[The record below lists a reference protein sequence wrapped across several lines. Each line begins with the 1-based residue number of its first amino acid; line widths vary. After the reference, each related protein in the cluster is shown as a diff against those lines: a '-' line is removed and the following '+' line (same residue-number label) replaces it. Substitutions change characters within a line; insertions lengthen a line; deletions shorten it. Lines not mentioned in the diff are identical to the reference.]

1 MINIEGITIGQ
12 IILAGGSL
20 MALYKIIQWAWM
32 TFVKPKED
40 ITKDISDIK
49 AEIKQ
54 INEKLDNDYVTI
66 GKHEQSLNQITAK
79 LGNHLEEY
87 EDVHEGLKVMLISQ
101 NQVLKSLLENGNNKE
116 GLRSAHDQLT
126 KYLQS
131 KL

>member
-1 MINIEGITIGQ
+1 MINVEGITIGE
-12 IILAGGSL
+12 IIVAGGSL
-20 MALYKIIQWAWM
+20 MALYKLIQWLWL

-54 INEKLDNDYVTI
+54 INQKLENDFVAI
-66 GKHEQSLNQITAK
+66 GKHESTLSQMGVK
-79 LGNHLEEY
+79 LGAHLEEY

-101 NQVLKSLLENGNNKE
+101 NQVLKSLLENGNNKD
-116 GLRSAHDQLT
+116 GLKKAHAQLT